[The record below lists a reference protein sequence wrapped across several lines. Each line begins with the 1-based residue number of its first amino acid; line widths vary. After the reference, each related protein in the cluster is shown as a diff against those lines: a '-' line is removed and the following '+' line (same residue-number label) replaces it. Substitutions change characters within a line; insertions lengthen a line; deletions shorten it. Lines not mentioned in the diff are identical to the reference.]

1 MGSCERTDGTHE
13 PIEREEPVEPTERDP
28 LNLMNPMNLG
38 DRHAA
43 GVAAL
48 ARLGGPDVA
57 APILAA
63 ADIAPDLV
71 RFAIDFA
78 FGEVLSR
85 PGLDLRTRELC
96 TVAALSGLGHAEPQ
110 LKWHID
116 AALHVGAR
124 QAEVDQVKRIARGY
138 VRPSGGGLEGQGPLD
153 PLTRELATIALL
165 TAIGTQPAAL
175 KNHLRAARA
184 AGATREQ
191 IVHVLEQMAIYAGF
205 PAALNGVS
213 AAREIFAER
222 Q

>member
-1 MGSCERTDGTHE
+1 MGSCERTDGPHE
-13 PIEREEPVEPTERDP
+13 PIEREEPIEPTEPGP

-63 ADIAPDLV
+63 AGIAPDVV
-71 RFAIDFA
+71 RLAIDFA

-85 PGLDLRTRELC
+85 PGLELRTRELC

-116 AALHVGAR
+116 AAPRGGAR
-124 QAEVDQVKRIARGY
+124 QAEADQV
-138 VRPSGGGLEGQGPLD
+138 EGS
-153 PLTRELATIALL
+153 A
-165 TAIGTQPAAL
+165 
-175 KNHLRAARA
+175 RAARA
-184 AGATREQ
+184 
-191 IVHVLEQMAIYAGF
+191 
-205 PAALNGVS
+205 
-213 AAREIFAER
+213 
-222 Q
+222 

>member
-1 MGSCERTDGTHE
+1 
-13 PIEREEPVEPTERDP
+13 
-28 LNLMNPMNLG
+28 MNP

-48 ARLGGPDVA
+48 QRLGGPEAA

-71 RFAIDFA
+71 SFAIDFA

-96 TVAALSGLGHAEPQ
+96 TVAALSALGHAEPQ
-110 LKWHID
+110 LKWHIE
-116 AALHVGAR
+116 AALYVGVR
-124 QAEVDQVKRIARGY
+124 QGEVDQVKRIARGY
-138 VRPSGGGLEGQGPLD
+138 VRPSGDGVDGQGPLD

-165 TAIGTQPAAL
+165 TAIGTQPVAL

-205 PAALNGVS
+205 PAALNAVS
-213 AAREIFAER
+213 AAREVLAESP
-222 Q
+222 

>member
-1 MGSCERTDGTHE
+1 MGLNPLDLMN
-13 PIEREEPVEPTERDP
+13 P
-28 LNLMNPMNLG
+28 LNLMNPMNPQN
-38 DRHAA
+38 RHAA

-48 ARLGGPDVA
+48 ERLGGPEAA

-63 ADIAPDLV
+63 ADVAPDLV

-110 LKWHID
+110 LKWHIE

-124 QAEVDQVKRIARGY
+124 PAEVDQVKRIARAY
-138 VRPSGGGLEGQGPLD
+138 ARPSSGGVDGQGPLD
-153 PLTRELATIALL
+153 PLTRELATTALL

-175 KNHLRAARA
+175 KEHLRAARA

-213 AAREIFAER
+213 AARDVFAESP
-222 Q
+222 

>member
-1 MGSCERTDGTHE
+1 MNLTNPT
-13 PIEREEPVEPTERDP
+13 EPVEPPERDL
-28 LNLMNPMNLG
+28 LNLLNPMNPMNPEN
-38 DRHAA
+38 RHAV

-63 ADIAPDLV
+63 ADVAPDLV

-96 TVAALSGLGHAEPQ
+96 TVAALSGLGHAESQ

-116 AALHVGAR
+116 AALYVGATND
-124 QAEVDQVKRIARGY
+124 EVDQVKRIARGY
-138 VRPSGGGLEGQGPLD
+138 AQPSSGGGEEQGPLD
-153 PLTRELATIALL
+153 PVTRELVTIALL
-165 TAIGTQPAAL
+165 TAIGTQRRAL
-175 KNHLRAARA
+175 KNHVRAARA

-205 PAALNGVS
+205 PAALNGV
-213 AAREIFAER
+213 AVARDVFAESL
-222 Q
+222 